1 MLSVAPRMQ
10 TSMYVYACLSNK
22 YIGPVWWSFC
32 SGSCPRHVSLGAGN
46 QPPVAVERLLLPWQR
61 SRSCFAVHAGATKTN
76 YVAPAP
82 TS

>member
-1 MLSVAPRMQ
+1 MLCVAPRMQ

-46 QPPVAVERLLLPWQR
+46 QPPPPPWSGFCCCGKGAGVVLPCMR
-61 SRSCFAVHAGATKTN
+61 EPRK
-76 YVAPAP
+76 P
-82 TS
+82 TT